1 MYVNVGEL
9 RHHVIV
15 LRPRDA
21 PDDAGNIVEQSRA
34 PYCSCWAKVLP
45 FAAKISDGYAE
56 QVKEVEYR
64 VVVRYREDIRDT
76 DFFQWGNKTLEIKAP
91 PYAMD
96 GRKRWLVIE
105 CRELVEDEP

>member
-1 MYVNVGEL
+1 MRVSMSEL
-9 RHHVIV
+9 RHRITI
-15 LRPRDA
+15 LRPVTDT
-21 PDDAGNIVEQSRA
+21 DDEGNILAQTTQEIA
-34 PYCSCWAKVLP
+34 KAWALVLP

-76 DFFQWGNKTLEIKAP
+76 DFIEWSGKTLEVKAP

-105 CRELVEDEP
+105 CRELVEDG